1 MSNSQAEDGFDS
13 PVNAKHRNLEVMKPR
28 IEFQFGWDVNLAYFE
43 LDMFTYF
50 SNIFLAIRRTVDNS
64 ERLLSFPRPAQQA
77 FERERK
83 GFKLGRGKG
92 EGNGTLI
99 ISPSHAHKRAPEFL
113 SPSLS
118 KACH

>member
-1 MSNSQAEDGFDS
+1 
-13 PVNAKHRNLEVMKPR
+13 
-28 IEFQFGWDVNLAYFE
+28 
-43 LDMFTYF
+43 MFTYF

-77 FERERK
+77 LERERK
-83 GFKLGRGKG
+83 IFKLGRGKG
-92 EGNGTLI
+92 EENGTLI

>member
-1 MSNSQAEDGFDS
+1 MSNSRAEDGFDS

-64 ERLLSFPRPAQQA
+64 ERLLSFPRPAQQT

-83 GFKLGRGKG
+83 G
-92 EGNGTLI
+92 I
-99 ISPSHAHKRAPEFL
+99 
-113 SPSLS
+113 
-118 KACH
+118 